1 MDMEKNKFLRIGTV
15 YYKVVELPLPSGD
28 TKIERKIW
36 TYETIRQDYGKD
48 YIAQIPKYDGFC
60 IIPSHIDYKLIIG
73 EFLNLYEPLECEP
86 HHGGCS
92 VTQGFI
98 RHIFEEHY
106 ELGLD
111 YMQLLYMKPIIK
123 LPILVLVSKEN
134 NTGKSTFLNLLKMIF
149 GKNMTFNT
157 NEDFRS
163 QFNSDW
169 ANKLII
175 GVDETLL
182 NRMEDTERIKN
193 LSTAYTY
200 KIEGKGK
207 DRSEIEFFGKFVFCS
222 NNEENA
228 LYISPG
234 ETRFWVRKIHPLE
247 NGDPLFLHKL
257 KSEIPAFLYFLKN
270 RTLSTRQESRMW
282 FRLDLFQTEALKR
295 MVSYNRNK
303 AEGDLRDMILEIIEA
318 HNIEHFE
325 FALIDLQRLL
335 PYFSKR
341 LEQQQVKKIL
351 QSVWNL
357 SKTVNSF
364 SYETYEY
371 NYNAENGYSLVKRKG
386 RYYSVTKEFL
396 LAL

>member
-1 MDMEKNKFLRIGTV
+1 
-15 YYKVVELPLPSGD
+15 
-28 TKIERKIW
+28 
-36 TYETIRQDYGKD
+36 
-48 YIAQIPKYDGFC
+48 
-60 IIPSHIDYKLIIG
+60 
-73 EFLNLYEPLECEP
+73 
-86 HHGGCS
+86 
-92 VTQGFI
+92 
-98 RHIFEEHY
+98 
-106 ELGLD
+106 
-111 YMQLLYMKPIIK
+111 
-123 LPILVLVSKEN
+123 
-134 NTGKSTFLNLLKMIF
+134 MIF

-303 AEGDLRDMILEIIEA
+303 AEGDLRDMILEIMEA

>member
-1 MDMEKNKFLRIGTV
+1 
-15 YYKVVELPLPSGD
+15 
-28 TKIERKIW
+28 
-36 TYETIRQDYGKD
+36 
-48 YIAQIPKYDGFC
+48 
-60 IIPSHIDYKLIIG
+60 
-73 EFLNLYEPLECEP
+73 
-86 HHGGCS
+86 
-92 VTQGFI
+92 
-98 RHIFEEHY
+98 
-106 ELGLD
+106 
-111 YMQLLYMKPIIK
+111 MKPITK

-351 QSVWNL
+351 QSIWNL

>member
-1 MDMEKNKFLRIGTV
+1 MEKNKFLRIGTV

-28 TKIERKIW
+28 TKTERKVW

-60 IIPSHIDYKLIIG
+60 IIPSHLDYKPVIG
-73 EFLNLYEPLECEP
+73 EFLNLYEPLECLPIE
-86 HHGGCS
+86 GNCQ
-92 VTQGFI
+92 VTLGFI
-98 RHIFEEHY
+98 RHIFGEHY

-111 YMQLLYMKPIIK
+111 YMQLLYMKPITK

-193 LSTAYTY
+193 LSTAFTY

-207 DRSEIEFFGKFVFCS
+207 DRAEIEFFGKFVFCS
-222 NNEENA
+222 NNEDNA

-234 ETRFWVRKIHPLE
+234 ETRFWVRKIHPLT
-247 NGDPLFLHKL
+247 NGDPLFLRKL

-270 RTLSTRQESRMW
+270 RALYTKQESRMW

-295 MVSYNRNK
+295 MISYNRNK
-303 AEGDLRDMILEIIEA
+303 TECDLREMMLEIMETL
-318 HNIEHFE
+318 NIDHFE
-325 FALIDLQRLL
+325 FALIDLQRLF
-335 PYFSKR
+335 PYFSKH
-341 LEQQQVKKIL
+341 LEHQQVKKIL
-351 QSVWNL
+351 QTVWNL
-357 SKTVNSF
+357 NKTSNSF

-371 NYNAENGYSLVKRKG
+371 NYNSESGYSLVKRKG
-386 RYYSVTKEFL
+386 RYYSVTKDFL